1 MHIIVKKKILTNIII
16 IYSKLAKEAESNM
29 EAVHPPIFLRFVNL
43 LMNDG
48 IFLLDEALGNMAQ
61 IRTMQTTMY
70 VDDFYLLFSIT

>member
-1 MHIIVKKKILTNIII
+1 
-16 IYSKLAKEAESNM
+16 M

-61 IRTMQTTMY
+61 IRTLQTAQY
-70 VDDFYLLFSIT
+70 VVYFIFRLKNN

>member
-1 MHIIVKKKILTNIII
+1 
-16 IYSKLAKEAESNM
+16 M

-61 IRTMQTTMY
+61 IRTLQTAQY
-70 VDDFYLLFSIT
+70 VVSFIFR